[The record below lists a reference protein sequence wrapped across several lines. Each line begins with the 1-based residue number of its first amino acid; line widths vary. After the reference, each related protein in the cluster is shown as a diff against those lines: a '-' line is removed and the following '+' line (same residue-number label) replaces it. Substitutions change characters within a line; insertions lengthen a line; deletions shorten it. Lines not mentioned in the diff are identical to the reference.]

1 MYCEPTGGTMSK
13 KSVLVLGGG
22 VGGIV
27 VSSLLKDKLK
37 DDVTLRLVERKKTF
51 DFPPSYPWLML
62 GLRRPNQVQ
71 KDLNLLRKKKRVDIL
86 NDEVISIDIEGKSV
100 LTKNDGKL
108 QFDYLVIALGTEYSP
123 NMIPGFM
130 EYAHHVYDLESAVKF
145 KEAVE
150 EFQGGTIA
158 VGISRTPFKCP
169 AAPYEVAL
177 LLEDHYRKKGIRDN
191 VKFEFFT
198 PESIPVPAVG
208 PDTGNKVL
216 ELLKSRGMNY
226 HPKVKLRDVKS
237 NEVCFESGETMSYD
251 MLFCV
256 PPHAAPKPVVE
267 AGLTDETGWISV
279 NPKTLETRHVGI
291 YAIGDVA
298 SVQTPHGYTPYLPKA
313 GVFAHGQAEV
323 VANNLAAE
331 ITRKGKLT
339 EWNGHGACFLEVG
352 EGQSAYLKGDFLD
365 EPKPK
370 IEFHMPGRVWHH
382 VRSTP
387 STCLFV

>member
-1 MYCEPTGGTMSK
+1 MSK

-37 DDVTLRLVERKKTF
+37 DDVTLRLIERKKTF

-71 KDLNLLRKKKRVDIL
+71 KDLNLLRKKKRIDIL
-86 NDEVISIDIEGKSV
+86 NDEVISIDLEGKLA
-100 LTKNDGKL
+100 LTKNNGKL
-108 QFDYLVIALGTEYSP
+108 LFDYLAIALGAEYSP
-123 NMIPGFM
+123 NMVPGFLGH
-130 EYAHHVYDLESAVKF
+130 AHHIYDLESALKF
-145 KEAVE
+145 REAVE

-158 VGISRTPFKCP
+158 VGISRIPFKCP
-169 AAPYEVAL
+169 AAPYEVTL
-177 LLEDHYRKKGIRDN
+177 LLDDHYRKKGIREK

-208 PDTGNKVL
+208 PDIGNKVL
-216 ELLKSRGMNY
+216 ELLKSRGINY
-226 HPKVKLRDVKS
+226 HPKLKLS
-237 NEVCFESGETMSYD
+237 EVRSSEVSFESGETIPYD

-256 PPHAAPKPVVE
+256 PPHVAPKPVVE
-267 AGLTDETGWISV
+267 AGLTDETGWIPV
-279 NPKTLETRHVGI
+279 NPKNLETKHVGI

-298 SVQTPHGYTPYLPKA
+298 SIKTPHGYTPYLPKA

-331 ITRKGKLT
+331 ITRKGKLK
-339 EWNGHGACFLEVG
+339 EWDGQGTCFLEVG
-352 EGQSAYLKGDFLD
+352 KGQSAFVKGDFLA

-370 IEFHMPGRVWHH
+370 VEFHMPGRVWHMEKVAFEKYWMH
-382 VRSTP
+382 HW
-387 STCLFV
+387 F